1 MEVDSIRSG
10 QAEYGRPRNTMLVKR
25 RTYARRDKLYSK
37 YLPRRRFALIPFKQQ
52 SRPIYRSI
60 MFTKH
65 QDL

>member
-10 QAEYGRPRNTMLVKR
+10 QAEYGRPRNVMLGKR
-25 RTYARRDKLYSK
+25 RTYAQRDKLYTK
-37 YLPRRRFALIPFKQQ
+37 YPRKRFALIPFKQQ

-65 QDL
+65 